1 MRLRISHLLIATTC
15 LALLLAGWDYITL
28 AALLA
33 LAAYMATLSLIFG
46 KQ

>member
-1 MRLRISHLLIATTC
+1 MRFRLSYLVAATTG
-15 LALLLAGWDYITL
+15 LALLLAGRDYITL